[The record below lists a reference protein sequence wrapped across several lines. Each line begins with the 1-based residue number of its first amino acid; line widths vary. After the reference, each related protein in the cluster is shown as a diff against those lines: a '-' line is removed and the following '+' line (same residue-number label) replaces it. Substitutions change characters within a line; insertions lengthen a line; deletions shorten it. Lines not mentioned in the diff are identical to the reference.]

1 MGSRPICPHGAP
13 DVVDKSVGF
22 TMLTFGAFYRAHLKR
37 AFSLA
42 TLEEQVSWLDD
53 AALQFHLALGVIQI
67 QLGQFILSTQPDLA
81 KMVCILPRDCAP
93 LEHLCRK
100 ETNLLLLE
108 RNLNAISWI
117 NPPKLAGKSPHAV
130 TLPLL
135 SNHPGLVRFFTPLTA
150 GPAKKGGPPG
160 RPSNKLKQKGGADA
174 GGTAPDTAATH
185 DRARLACLYVD
196 VAHPEQVAAHGQ
208 QRVGRG

>member
-1 MGSRPICPHGAP
+1 
-13 DVVDKSVGF
+13 VDKSVGF

-93 LEHLCRK
+93 LEHLRRK
-100 ETNLLLLE
+100 KNQ
-108 RNLNAISWI
+108 
-117 NPPKLAGKSPHAV
+117 PPAPRAQPRRH
-130 TLPLL
+130 
-135 SNHPGLVRFFTPLTA
+135 LVDQPPQT
-150 GPAKKGGPPG
+150 GG
-160 RPSNKLKQKGGADA
+160 
-174 GGTAPDTAATH
+174 
-185 DRARLACLYVD
+185 
-196 VAHPEQVAAHGQ
+196 
-208 QRVGRG
+208 